1 VALLIH
7 HFVIITG
14 ICNFNFLLSASSSFK
29 KKIINFLSFF
39 TFSKS
44 ALVFRKTGADS
55 ILSLENSIAFSLYFF
70 HSTNHF
76 FHISTALFFVS
87 KAIFLILFQS
97 IFKQFSNINFIILPY
112 FIYFC
117 SKIK

>member
-1 VALLIH
+1 MVLLIH
-7 HFVIITG
+7 HFVMITG
-14 ICNFNFLLSASSSFK
+14 ICNFSFLLSTSSSFK

-44 ALVFRKTGADS
+44 SFVFRKTGALS

-76 FHISTALFFVS
+76 FHNSMALSFVS
-87 KAIFLILFQS
+87 KAIFFILFQS
-97 IFKQFSNINFIILPY
+97 IFK
-112 FIYFC
+112 
-117 SKIK
+117 